1 MAALLGPP
9 QSMSMDS
16 AGDARAGE
24 GGSVM
29 RAADFRALMADRTR
43 AWARLRGQQ
52 QQVGGMGVRSM
63 ERIGAGKLGGA
74 AACFFADG
82 CNGRSQMVGQQAG
95 ALLATLHPLP
105 FIAPSLTDA
114 A

>member
-29 RAADFRALMADRTR
+29 RAADFRALMADRTPLL
-43 AWARLRGQQ
+43 ASRG
-52 QQVGGMGVRSM
+52 
-63 ERIGAGKLGGA
+63 LGA
-74 AACFFADG
+74 AAQFAK
-82 CNGRSQMVGQQAG
+82 RQRM
-95 ALLATLHPLP
+95 LP
-105 FIAPSLTDA
+105 PGFISSVVLPGLGG
-114 A
+114 